1 MSSKGATEGLK
12 DRKRQLLTISK
23 GKPSGPILRTASR
36 ELKYRDQHSSQNQTY
51 ASIWVLKQEIQKVT
65 TFVTDIN

>member
-1 MSSKGATEGLK
+1 MGVQNDNDRSLEMSSEEATEGLK

-36 ELKYRDQHSSQNQTY
+36 ELKYRDQHGS
-51 ASIWVLKQEIQKVT
+51 
-65 TFVTDIN
+65 